1 VTGALQCTLAELC
14 VNQDVPWRSCGT
26 SRHRPQGPF
35 QIGACGFGLDGT
47 FFKGSDYSA
56 MSDDAARY
64 FRQAKVCLDEAEKAT
79 SPVDKEAWLKL
90 REEWLAMAEKAQR
103 SQSQSPK

>member
-1 VTGALQCTLAELC
+1 M
-14 VNQDVPWRSCGT
+14 
-26 SRHRPQGPF
+26 
-35 QIGACGFGLDGT
+35 DGT
-47 FFKGSDYSA
+47 FFTRADYSA

-64 FRQAKVCLDEAEKAT
+64 FRLAKNCLDEAEKAT

-103 SQSQSPK
+103 SRSQSPK